1 MPRPPRLG
9 DSEYLGYRSFFLTI
23 CCYRKRAL
31 FNGSEVVESVLQHF
45 LHACDARQF
54 ALTAYCFMPDHLHA
68 LVAGL
73 RDDSDLTQFVS
84 LAKQRSGFYYKR
96 VYQAQLWQEGY
107 FDRVLRT
114 DEPEMAVIRYIV
126 SNPIRSQIVKTA
138 QEYPFWGSQVHTR
151 DELLDAISRL

>member
-1 MPRPPRLG
+1 
-9 DSEYLGYRSFFLTI
+9 
-23 CCYRKRAL
+23 
-31 FNGSEVVESVLQHF
+31 
-45 LHACDARQF
+45 
-54 ALTAYCFMPDHLHA
+54 MPDHLHA